1 MRKLIDLLSFFGPL
15 RAAKFW
21 VAIIMAI
28 AQFVNIYFGYDLGLD
43 QDTLTTMI
51 MGIGAALVWL
61 VPNAKSKPDIPVL
74 TEAEARSR
82 TGYSGP
88 IETRNR

>member
-1 MRKLIDLLSFFGPL
+1 MFRILSMFGPL

-28 AQFVNIYFGYDLGLD
+28 AQFVNIYLGYDLGLD
-43 QDTLTTMI
+43 QETLTAMI

-61 VPNAKSKPDIPVL
+61 VPNAKPKLPEYTDQEALAKNNRETGLRQTHIPTL
-74 TEAEARSR
+74 
-82 TGYSGP
+82 
-88 IETRNR
+88 